1 MNLRYHNITTEDM
14 KNGMG
19 LRTVLW
25 LSHCE
30 HKCEGCH
37 NPQTW
42 SEYSGIPFDT
52 KSKNEL
58 FDKLQYDYISG
69 LTLSGGDPLSCINRI
84 EITNLLKE
92 VKNKFT
98 EIDIWCYTGYNWD
111 EIKDLE
117 AVKYIDVLIDGKF
130 EKNLS
135 VPSPEWCGSSNQ
147 RIIDVH
153 ESLKQNK
160 VILYTE

>member
-1 MNLRYHNITTEDM
+1 MRYHNITTEDM

-42 SEYSGIPFDT
+42 NENSGIPFDNEA
-52 KSKNEL
+52 KQEL
-58 FDKLQYDYISG
+58 FNKLNKDYISG

-84 EITNLLKE
+84 EIIDLLKE
-92 VKNKFT
+92 IKTRFPSKN
-98 EIDIWCYTGYNWD
+98 IWCYTGYKWHDVKN
-111 EIKDLE
+111 LE
-117 AVKYIDVLIDGKF
+117 VMKYIDILVDGQFK
-130 EKNLS
+130 EELS
-135 VPSPEWCGSSNQ
+135 IPSPNWCGSSNQ
-147 RIIDVH
+147 RIINVQD
-153 ESLKQNK
+153 SLKRGEI
-160 VILYTE
+160 VLYMK

>member
-1 MNLRYHNITTEDM
+1 LRYHNITTEDM

-42 SEYSGIPFDT
+42 NENSGIPFENEA
-52 KSKNEL
+52 KEEL
-58 FDKLQYDYISG
+58 FTKLNKDYISG

-84 EITNLLKE
+84 EIIDLLKE
-92 VKNKFT
+92 IKEKFPSKN
-98 EIDIWCYTGYNWD
+98 IWCYTGYKWND
-111 EIKDLE
+111 VKSLE
-117 AVKYIDVLIDGKF
+117 AMKFIDVLVDGEF
-130 EKNLS
+130 QENLS
-135 VPSPEWCGSSNQ
+135 VPSPKWCGSINQ
-147 RIIDVH
+147 QILDVRQ
-153 ESLKQNK
+153 SLKQNK
-160 VILYTE
+160 TILYSE

>member
-1 MNLRYHNITTEDM
+1 MRYHNITTEDM

-42 SEYSGIPFDT
+42 SEDSGITFDT
-52 KSKNEL
+52 EAKEEL
-58 FDKLQYDYISG
+58 FNDLKNDCISG

-84 EITNLLKE
+84 EIVDLLKE
-92 VKNKFT
+92 IKSKFPNKN
-98 EIDIWCYTGYNWD
+98 IWCYTGYKWSEVKN
-111 EIKDLE
+111 IE
-117 AVKYIDVLIDGKF
+117 AMKYIDILVDGEF
-130 EKNLS
+130 QEKLS
-135 VPSPEWCGSSNQ
+135 IPSPKWCGSSNQ
-147 RIIDVH
+147 MIIDVK
-153 ESLKQNK
+153 ESLKRGEI
-160 VILYTE
+160 ILYDK

>member
-1 MNLRYHNITTEDM
+1 M

-42 SEYSGIPFDT
+42 NENSGIPFDNEA
-52 KSKNEL
+52 KEEL
-58 FDKLQYDYISG
+58 FSKLNNDYISG

-84 EITNLLKE
+84 EIIDLLKE
-92 VKNKFT
+92 IKTEFPNKN
-98 EIDIWCYTGYNWD
+98 IWCYTGYKWD
-111 EIKDLE
+111 EVKNLE
-117 AVKYIDVLIDGKF
+117 VVKYIDILVDGQFK
-130 EKNLS
+130 EALS
-135 VPSPEWCGSSNQ
+135 IPSPNWCGSSNQ
-147 RIIDVH
+147 QIIRVM
-153 ESLKQNK
+153 ESIKQNK
-160 VILYTE
+160 VILYME

>member
-1 MNLRYHNITTEDM
+1 M

-42 SEYSGIPFDT
+42 SENSGIEFDL
-52 KSKNEL
+52 KAKEEL
-58 FDKLQYDYISG
+58 LDKLKKDYISG

-84 EITNLLKE
+84 EIVELLKE
-92 VKNKFT
+92 IKTTFPNKN
-98 EIDIWCYTGYNWD
+98 IWCYTGYKWSEVKN
-111 EIKDLE
+111 IE
-117 AVKYIDVLIDGKF
+117 AIKYIDVLVDGKF
-130 EKNLS
+130 QENLS
-135 VPSPEWCGSSNQ
+135 VPSPKWCGSSNQ
-147 RIIDVH
+147 QILNVT

-160 VILYTE
+160 EILYSE